1 MLGHEFV
8 GLVDA
13 VHDAAAERWGGQR
26 VVGEINVVPDPDA
39 PLYGIEAAEAD
50 PTLVR
55 NHAPDRT
62 CLGIVGKDGAHAE
75 YLTLPLRNL
84 LAVPDGVSDSAAVF
98 CEPLAAACRIV
109 EQGLV
114 GESDRVAIVGDG
126 KLGLLIA
133 EVLGRQPLRQPPTLF
148 GRHERKMALVSELC
162 TKRTVPQEGAD
173 GVADDFDVVVE
184 SSGSVDGKRAAPTHP
199 VFIPQRLS

>member
-13 VHDAAAERWGGQR
+13 VHDAAAERWVGQR

-109 EQGLV
+109 EQGLA
-114 GESDRVAIVGDG
+114 GKRDRVAIVGDG

-133 EVLGRQPLRQPPTLF
+133 EVLDDAPASNEKLQALDLEVTLLAASY
-148 GRHERKMALVSELC
+148 ERSLIAHGKKLAKLSTREEALKVMYYVFFNSELE
-162 TKRTVPQEGAD
+162 RIL
-173 GVADDFDVVVE
+173 F
-184 SSGSVDGKRAAPTHP
+184 
-199 VFIPQRLS
+199 